1 MVQVVQVVRVV
12 RIISSGDMH
21 SGYIWFLW
29 SNQSNHQEKLR
40 CHARDGQTDGGR
52 RKEDG
57 KWKIGQCSVRP
68 ETAICLKIYGFSGQK
83 LSTELSV
90 SMFLFSQAQKMSFAL
105 KTQEAKHKDS
115 SKKEIHCSAVGN

>member
-1 MVQVVQVVRVV
+1 M
-12 RIISSGDMH
+12 G
-21 SGYIWFLW
+21 
-29 SNQSNHQEKLR
+29 
-40 CHARDGQTDGGR
+40 CHARDGRTDGGG
-52 RKEDG
+52 G

-68 ETAICLKIYGFSGQK
+68 ETAICLKIYGLSGQK

-115 SKKEIHCSAVGN
+115 SKKEIHCSAVVN